1 MQMSFLEG
9 VSQKIARSIP
19 ANPIRSKLTA
29 PIASI
34 SFDDI
39 PHSAARVGAPILEAA
54 NLRGTFYVCG
64 NHTGQTFEDR
74 PQHVKDDLI
83 ALHKAGHEIACHTFA
98 HPDVR
103 RLTNTQRKDDA
114 DANQT
119 FIREAVGDCALSSF
133 AYPYGAVSLDAKM
146 FYARHFFTC
155 RGVYAGVNSGHMDFS
170 ELRAVGIE
178 SRQHDMGRVRAL
190 IDEAKTSKGWLIF
203 FTHDVGLEPSAFGCT
218 PKDLEDV
225 IVALQDAQVE
235 TVPVKAGAARAMFG

>member
-1 MQMSFLEG
+1 MQMSLLER
-9 VSQKIARSIP
+9 VSQKVARSIP

-39 PHSAARVGAPILEAA
+39 PHSAARVGAPILQAA

-74 PQHVKDDLI
+74 PQHIKDDLI

-103 RLTNTQRKDDA
+103 RLTPSQRQEDIE
-114 DANQT
+114 ANQR
-119 FIREAVGDCALSSF
+119 FMRETLGDCALSSF
-133 AYPYGAVSLDAKM
+133 AYPYGAVSLNAKM

-155 RGVYAGVNSGHMDFS
+155 RGVYAGLNSGLMDFS
-170 ELRAVGIE
+170 ELKAIGIE

-190 IDEAKTSKGWLIF
+190 IDEAKASNGWLIF
-203 FTHDVGLEPSAFGCT
+203 FTHDVGPDPSAFGCK

-225 IVALQDAQVE
+225 IGALQDAKVE
-235 TVPVKAGAARAMFG
+235 TMPVKAGAARAMFG